1 MAKEESYSKGRRDA
15 VRKAMSKVRD
25 SVKKP
30 KHGPTE
36 TTTFS
41 MTPNVS
47 GGTDTRTVIEHD
59 APMPEHR
66 KQAAKEAIAD
76 DKAKKA
82 KKGKKAKKAKKGE
95 EKPTP
100 IRMEAKEEAETEEQ
114 VQTADFDPVEVG
126 ADTITDDDKARLE
139 AHLSGSIG
147 RDISDTI
154 DSFDIV
160 GTAVMAGVGGAVGA
174 LGNALLPIFES
185 RKAHGSFS
193 KPIVDP
199 DIKGMEADKRRLG
212 KARASVGRKVAG
224 IKQNQ
229 RNIDV
234 GSNVLEGVK
243 DTMKGVQNADYFG
256 TLRARGKTASGALNN
271 KVRDSMS
278 GTANW
283 LAQNA
288 ADKDMVKKAVATAE
302 EALPEINRKFKHVA
316 NALDMV
322 KELDEAAMEAREKM
336 YAKTGARAGRGLAA
350 GSGIAV
356 AALFPILLSMN
367 KYAELGQPVH
377 VLEFQAKAMNRPIAY
392 HQIGGNIR
400 RQLENAPD
408 ALQEAH
414 DKGLITTEAF
424 EAFQTGADF
433 QE

>member
-1 MAKEESYSKGRRDA
+1 
-15 VRKAMSKVRD
+15 
-25 SVKKP
+25 
-30 KHGPTE
+30 
-36 TTTFS
+36 
-41 MTPNVS
+41 
-47 GGTDTRTVIEHD
+47 
-59 APMPEHR
+59 
-66 KQAAKEAIAD
+66 
-76 DKAKKA
+76 
-82 KKGKKAKKAKKGE
+82 
-95 EKPTP
+95 
-100 IRMEAKEEAETEEQ
+100 
-114 VQTADFDPVEVG
+114 
-126 ADTITDDDKARLE
+126 
-139 AHLSGSIG
+139 
-147 RDISDTI
+147 
-154 DSFDIV
+154 
-160 GTAVMAGVGGAVGA
+160 
-174 LGNALLPIFES
+174 
-185 RKAHGSFS
+185 
-193 KPIVDP
+193 
-199 DIKGMEADKRRLG
+199 MEADKRRLG